1 MKRERLI
8 VIGGVAAGMSA
19 ASQARKLRP
28 DMEIMVFDKSGYV
41 SYAACG
47 MPYFIADKV
56 KSAESLVV
64 YDAGF
69 FKKNRDIDV
78 FLHHEVKHISA
89 MKKTV
94 LVKDKESGK
103 DRRLPYDK
111 LLISAGARPFVP
123 PIRSNNLKGIFT
135 LRQLEDAIAI
145 KKYIFREKPKT
156 GLIIGG
162 GYMGMEMAEAF
173 SAMGIQVT
181 VVEKMPDILGTMDRE
196 ITDLVENELS
206 RNSVTLIKSDSV
218 VEFTGEGS
226 HVSGAI
232 LGSGVTIGTDMLLI
246 GAGIRPN
253 SEIAKEAGIQMGL
266 TGAIKVN
273 QRMETNAPGIY
284 AAGDCAEAY
293 HLVLGRNVYI
303 PLGTTANKQGRVAGE
318 NIAGGQATFKG
329 IVGTAVFKT
338 FNLEVG
344 RTGITEKEA
353 ITEGISYAGN
363 VVEHI
368 SRARY
373 YPGVSKIFI
382 KLVADRKTGRLLGAQ
397 MAGIEGI
404 SKRVDVFA
412 AAITAGMSVER
423 IAELDL
429 GYAPPFGPVYDPV
442 LIAAGELQKKVR
454 QKTDTRK

>member
-173 SAMGIQVT
+173 RERGSAVS
-181 VVEKMPDILGTMDRE
+181 EKRRSLHA
-196 ITDLVENELS
+196 
-206 RNSVTLIKSDSV
+206 
-218 VEFTGEGS
+218 F
-226 HVSGAI
+226 
-232 LGSGVTIGTDMLLI
+232 
-246 GAGIRPN
+246 
-253 SEIAKEAGIQMGL
+253 
-266 TGAIKVN
+266 
-273 QRMETNAPGIY
+273 
-284 AAGDCAEAY
+284 GD
-293 HLVLGRNVYI
+293 
-303 PLGTTANKQGRVAGE
+303 
-318 NIAGGQATFKG
+318 
-329 IVGTAVFKT
+329 
-338 FNLEVG
+338 
-344 RTGITEKEA
+344 
-353 ITEGISYAGN
+353 
-363 VVEHI
+363 
-368 SRARY
+368 
-373 YPGVSKIFI
+373 
-382 KLVADRKTGRLLGAQ
+382 
-397 MAGIEGI
+397 
-404 SKRVDVFA
+404 
-412 AAITAGMSVER
+412 
-423 IAELDL
+423 
-429 GYAPPFGPVYDPV
+429 
-442 LIAAGELQKKVR
+442 
-454 QKTDTRK
+454 